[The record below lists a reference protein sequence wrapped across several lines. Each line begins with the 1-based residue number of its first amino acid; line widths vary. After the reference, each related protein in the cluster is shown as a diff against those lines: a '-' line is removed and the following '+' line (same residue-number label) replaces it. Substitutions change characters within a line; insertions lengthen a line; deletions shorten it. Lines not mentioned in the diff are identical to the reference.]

1 MINTTANELNQKIS
15 DVQYN
20 LDEYGRITDN
30 KIERIINDIADLQ
43 DSFDSQNRQ
52 NRRKFSDLEQ
62 TLTQLQNQVKELHEP
77 PEDAKKGKK
86 R

>member
-1 MINTTANELNQKIS
+1 MINTTASELNEKIA

-20 LDEYGRITDN
+20 LDEYERVTNN
-30 KIERIINDIADLQ
+30 KIQRINDDIADLQ

-77 PEDAKKGKK
+77 EDDKKGKK

>member
-1 MINTTANELNQKIS
+1 MINTTANELNEKIS

-20 LDEYGRITDN
+20 LDEYERVINN
-30 KIERIINDIADLQ
+30 KIERINNDIADLQ

-77 PEDAKKGKK
+77 PEDPKKGKK